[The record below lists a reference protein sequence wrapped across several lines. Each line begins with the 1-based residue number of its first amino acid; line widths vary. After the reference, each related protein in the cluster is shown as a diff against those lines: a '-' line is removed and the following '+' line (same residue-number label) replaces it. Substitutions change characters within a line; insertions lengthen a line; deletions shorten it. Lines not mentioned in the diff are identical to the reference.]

1 MVTKV
6 TNDVL
11 ADNAV
16 STNNIA
22 NLAITGDKIA
32 ANTITG
38 TAIANNSIDGTKIAL
53 GSDAQGDIMY
63 YNGTDWARLAAGVA
77 GQVLQTNGAAANP
90 SWTST
95 TWGGTETASA
105 NGYVTFPGGIRLQ
118 WGISPS
124 VAQDSSSAAINFPIA
139 FTTAVYSLVITPTG
153 VINTSSAGSDTV
165 DTVTVNSFV
174 IRHGGDSFEKYMA
187 AIVRHC
193 PTIVKMCQETNML
206 LYRGV
211 KENAPAFYA
220 SPFTKREPKDSYKD
234 IHNAWNHAMDLMGV
248 KAKRDNSIFT
258 ITSRGH
264 ASNFGDQV
272 YIVFFRDP
280 FNFTWSDKIKDL
292 VLDWEK
298 AIDMVNLETVKYVMG
313 YVWENEELKKEFGRY
328 YNDKV
333 NFDKN
338 DYPHGDS
345 YDGHVFER
353 YNFRK
358 SFDALKSILPKM
370 PEEFRKFESFNA
382 WVDPEILTKNFGL
395 HFDEDLRGAFESG
408 HEITINANYYA
419 IRLDFEKKVRE
430 YLKMSMSNY

>member
-1 MVTKV
+1 MLLQDLFEK
-6 TNDVL
+6 L
-11 ADNAV
+11 EPGEQR
-16 STNNIA
+16 
-22 NLAITGDKIA
+22 AIQLKIDRLKSA
-32 ANTITG
+32 TQEIENQQQSLK
-38 TAIANNSIDGTKIAL
+38 SIEQLPVI
-53 GSDAQGDIMY
+53 
-63 YNGTDWARLAAGVA
+63 
-77 GQVLQTNGAAANP
+77 P
-90 SWTST
+90 
-95 TWGGTETASA
+95 GTEKELEELKQA
-105 NGYVTFPGGIRLQ
+105 YQKMIDDLQ
-118 WGISPS
+118 
-124 VAQDSSSAAINFPIA
+124 AKLDAEKKKK
-139 FTTAVYSLVITPTG
+139 
-153 VINTSSAGSDTV
+153 
-165 DTVTVNSFV
+165 
-174 IRHGGDSFEKYMA
+174 GGDDFEKYMT

-211 KENAPAFYA
+211 KERAPAFYA

-280 FNFTWSDKIKDL
+280 FNFTWSENIKDL

-298 AIDMVNLETVKYVMG
+298 AIEMVNPETVKSIMS
-313 YVWENEELKKEFGRY
+313 YVWENEELQKEFKIY
-328 YNDKV
+328 YGDSNAK
-333 NFDKN
+333 FDKN

-345 YDGHVFER
+345 YDGNVFER

-370 PEEFRKFESFNA
+370 PDEFKKYASFDA
-382 WVDPEILTKNFGL
+382 WVDPETLTKNFGL

-419 IRLDFEKKVRE
+419 IRTDFEKRVRE
-430 YLKMSMSNY
+430 YLKMNSSNY